1 MYLRKSN
8 FSRGELIPIAFR
20 LSFTGYCLDLLE
32 LEGLRF
38 TGLCISSAFR
48 TSILSSNFV
57 NAETLCISSSSL
69 LSLMSIVRKRAS
81 VSLKYSEQFP
91 EETITRKLLVGN
103 NASQTTIVL
112 VSVSYLF
119 LWFHR
124 GSLSACSI
132 ILVMNIRISQYSF
145 MQLIVARDLHSYT
158 YIFHLKMF
166 RLLHSSKQR

>member
-1 MYLRKSN
+1 MCHNYLLIILVIANINESLCTCYFTKGLYLIIFQLYYYFYAESFWEYLMYLRKSN

-57 NAETLCISSSSL
+57 NAEMLCTSSSSL

-81 VSLKYSEQFP
+81 VSLKYSEQFS
-91 EETITRKLLVGN
+91 EGTIT
-103 NASQTTIVL
+103 
-112 VSVSYLF
+112 
-119 LWFHR
+119 
-124 GSLSACSI
+124 
-132 ILVMNIRISQYSF
+132 
-145 MQLIVARDLHSYT
+145 
-158 YIFHLKMF
+158 
-166 RLLHSSKQR
+166 